1 MQIDITPR
9 DLELTITLLM
19 NHCHLMEI
27 VKSKYRST
35 KEGRRET
42 QEQITKIRE
51 LASRLQAQ
59 RIIR

>member
-1 MQIDITPR
+1 MKIDITPN
-9 DLELTITLLM
+9 DLALTITLLM
-19 NHCHLMEI
+19 NHCHLME
-27 VKSKYRST
+27 VVEAEYGST

-51 LASRLQAQ
+51 LASRLQAH